1 MVFTIIILG
10 IIAFALFGY
19 IVKQEIEEEKAKIK
33 TIKTKILFK
42 RYERVVSDGGSRIE
56 NVLRFDINGDNIP
69 FDVSKKVYNKH
80 NVGEKGIL
88 TYKGEDF
95 IKFEVQNEE

>member
-10 IIAFALFGY
+10 IIVFALFGY
-19 IVKQEIEEEKAKIK
+19 IVKQEIK

-42 RYERVVSDGGSRIE
+42 RYERVVSGGRSRIE

-95 IKFEVQNEE
+95 IKFEVQNGE

>member
-10 IIAFALFGY
+10 IIVCALFVY
-19 IVKQEIEEEKAKIK
+19 IVKKEIEEEKAKIK

-42 RYERVVSDGGSRIE
+42 RYERVVSGGRSRIE
-56 NVLRFDINGDNIP
+56 NVLRFDKNGDNIP
-69 FDVSKKVYNKH
+69 FDVSKKVYNKY
-80 NVGEKGIL
+80 NAGEKGIL

>member
-1 MVFTIIILG
+1 MVFTIILG
-10 IIAFALFGY
+10 IIVFALFGY
-19 IVKQEIEEEKAKIK
+19 MVKKEKEEEKAKIK
-33 TIKTKILFK
+33 TVKTEIIFK
-42 RYERVVSDGGSRIE
+42 RYERVVSGGRSRIE
-56 NVLRFDINGDNIP
+56 NVLRFNINGDNIP

-95 IKFEVQNEE
+95 IKFEVQSEE